1 LLPQQNPSKDRKTNF
16 TLIIYSHGSTNP
28 EKLAKIG
35 PVDFEIIGLTEIVKT
50 KQHIAYCLPSLLL
63 LSGRRANNKFLRI
76 RCWLLSDFRQDRTL
90 ISIDV
95 KHFYVLK
102 NLCYFFTF

>member
-50 KQHIAYCLPSLLL
+50 KQHIAYCLPCLLL
-63 LSGRRANNKFLRI
+63 LSSRRANNKFLRI

-95 KHFYVLK
+95 KHFYV
-102 NLCYFFTF
+102 F